1 MTTTTKTLKRVLG
14 IVPAP
19 PRHWVGDGFAVH
31 SMFTYDD
38 EGLSPFLLLDYAPP
52 KRFEPS
58 SHRRGVGEHPH
69 RGFET
74 VTIAFQGEVEHRDSS
89 GATGKIGAGD
99 VQWMTAASGVVHE
112 EFQSAEFT
120 KKGGTFEMVQLWVNL
135 PARLKMSKPRYQDL
149 RDRDIPA
156 VQLPDDAGILRVIA
170 GEHDGKKGPAKTFT
184 PVELWDLRLKGGRKV
199 EITVPEGHTTA
210 LLVRQGEI
218 SVNGSAKASDVQL
231 VVLDPEGGH
240 VSIETTKDSN
250 VLLIA
255 GEPLGEPVVGYGPFV
270 MNTEAEIQQAFLDY
284 RSGKMGS
291 LD

>member
-1 MTTTTKTLKRVLG
+1 MTTTTKTLKKVLG

-31 SMFTYDD
+31 SMFTYDNAA
-38 EGLSPFLLLDYAPP
+38 EALSPFLLLDYAPP

-58 SHRRGVGEHPH
+58 SQRRGVGEHPH

-89 GATGKIGAGD
+89 GATGKIGTGD

-112 EFQSAEFT
+112 EFQSHEFT

-135 PARLKMSKPRYQDL
+135 PAKLKMSPPRYQDL
-149 RDRDIPA
+149 RDQDIPA
-156 VQLPDDAGILRVIA
+156 VALPEGAGTLRVIA
-170 GEHDGKKGPAKTFT
+170 GEFDGKRGPAKTFT
-184 PVELWDLRLKGGRKV
+184 PVEVWDLRLAGGRKV
-199 EITVPEGHTTA
+199 ELALPDGHNAA

-218 SVNGSAKASDVQL
+218 SVEGERARDVQL
-231 VVLDPEGGH
+231 VVLENEGNH
-240 VSIETTKDSN
+240 VAIEAAKDSN

-255 GEPLGEPVVGYGPFV
+255 GQPLGEPVVGYGPF
-270 MNTEAEIQQAFLDY
+270 
-284 RSGKMGS
+284 
-291 LD
+291 